1 MTPKLCS
8 SERGAVLLHVAVA
21 MLGLLAFSALVVDYG
36 IFWAARRQAQNSADA
51 GALAG
56 AMGLAYDNPTDL
68 TDDGPAKRAAQG
80 AALANLVFGAAP
92 DVRRDIDITFPPC
105 PDDGSPVC
113 IKVDVYRTVARGNP
127 LPTFFAKLVGI
138 GSQDVKATATAKIFS
153 GNATECMRPFAIM
166 DKWDEWNEKDTATEN
181 D

>member
-113 IKVDVYRTVARGNP
+113 IKVDV
-127 LPTFFAKLVGI
+127 
-138 GSQDVKATATAKIFS
+138 
-153 GNATECMRPFAIM
+153 
-166 DKWDEWNEKDTATEN
+166 
-181 D
+181 